1 MLRVGSP
8 LARLIVEEWK
18 VIDKI
23 EMRDRI
29 EELNA
34 HRENMDSD
42 IRLKR
47 RGQVLDTDMILD
59 LNMWQNQLDKRGLV
73 NGIRLA

>member
-1 MLRVGSP
+1 MLRVDSP

-18 VIDKI
+18 MVDKI

>member
-1 MLRVGSP
+1 MLRVDSP

-18 VIDKI
+18 SVDKI

>member
-1 MLRVGSP
+1 MLRVDSP

-18 VIDKI
+18 MVDKI

-34 HRENMDSD
+34 HRKNMDSD